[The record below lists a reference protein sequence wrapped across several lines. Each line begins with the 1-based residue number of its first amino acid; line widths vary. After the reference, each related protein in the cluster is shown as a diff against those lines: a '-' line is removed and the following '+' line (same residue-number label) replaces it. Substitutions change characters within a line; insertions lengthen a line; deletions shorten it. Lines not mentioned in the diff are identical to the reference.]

1 MRSIADIVCRSSHVR
16 FVPIALKKSKVER
29 LRKSREDR
37 FLVLSAAASLRRT
50 ATKVCDCALWK
61 LVWSLMSPRM
71 GRTSEAEK
79 FRSSA
84 EKDFFN
90 NICQDRTHASQQTG

>member
-1 MRSIADIVCRSSHVR
+1 
-16 FVPIALKKSKVER
+16 
-29 LRKSREDR
+29 
-37 FLVLSAAASLRRT
+37 
-50 ATKVCDCALWK
+50 
-61 LVWSLMSPRM
+61 MSPRM